1 MVRKRR
7 YSIPRPSY
15 ASYLCLVR
23 RPEPCVMASGHMT
36 HLTWCFSGGW
46 EEALMDPDIDQAE
59 AKLGRGS
66 ASP

>member
-1 MVRKRR
+1 
-7 YSIPRPSY
+7 
-15 ASYLCLVR
+15 
-23 RPEPCVMASGHMT
+23 MASRHMT